1 MLIDID
7 DYLLGTRDQNGK
19 YNFTSKYGL
28 ILNIKDQVSFGC
40 HVSALLDCHRQTA
53 IRQIHEFQF
62 QFQMISR
69 ILVSEIFFPSSP
81 FIALSCSSGVVKGM

>member
-28 ILNIKDQVSFGC
+28 ILKIKDQVNFGC
-40 HVSALLDCHRQTA
+40 NVSVLLDCHRRQYDTCTETDTCCTDRNQTFNKNEKRNN
-53 IRQIHEFQF
+53 RQ
-62 QFQMISR
+62 
-69 ILVSEIFFPSSP
+69 
-81 FIALSCSSGVVKGM
+81 